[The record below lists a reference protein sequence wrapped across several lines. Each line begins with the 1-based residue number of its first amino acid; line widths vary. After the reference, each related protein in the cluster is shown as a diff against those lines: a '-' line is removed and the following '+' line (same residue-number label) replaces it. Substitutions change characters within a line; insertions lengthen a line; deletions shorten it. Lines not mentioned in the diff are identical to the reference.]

1 MRHATINRKTT
12 ETDIQLVL
20 NLDGVGTSK
29 VQTGIGFFDHMLSLL
44 SAHSFFDL
52 TLTAK
57 ADLHIDGHHCVED
70 IGICLGQA
78 FRLAL
83 GDCKGIYRYASGL
96 FPMDEALAQIAVD
109 ICNRSTLL
117 FKHSLSKTKVGDF
130 DTELCDE
137 FFRAFVEHAKIS
149 LHMYILSGQNNHHI
163 IEACF
168 KGLGQVLRQATE
180 QDPKRKGTIP
190 STKGML

>member
-1 MRHATINRKTT
+1 
-12 ETDIQLVL
+12 
-20 NLDGVGTSK
+20 
-29 VQTGIGFFDHMLSLL
+29 
-44 SAHSFFDL
+44 
-52 TLTAK
+52 
-57 ADLHIDGHHCVED
+57 
-70 IGICLGQA
+70 
-78 FRLAL
+78 
-83 GDCKGIYRYASGL
+83 
-96 FPMDEALAQIAVD
+96 
-109 ICNRSTLL
+109 
-117 FKHSLSKTKVGDF
+117 VGDF